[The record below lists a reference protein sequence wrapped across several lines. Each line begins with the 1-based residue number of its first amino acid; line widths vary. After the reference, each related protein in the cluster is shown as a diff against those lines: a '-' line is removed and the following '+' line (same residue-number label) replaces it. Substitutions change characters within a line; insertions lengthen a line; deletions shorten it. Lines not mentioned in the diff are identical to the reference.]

1 MDSFTMKERA
11 ILDDPAASYWLKS
24 RLRELAERDPVD
36 ALHDLEAL
44 IAVQKEKLGEPLI
57 IPAQAMGEQ

>member
-1 MDSFTMKERA
+1 MHGFTIKERT
-11 ILDDPAASYWLKS
+11 ILDDPAASYWLKD

-44 IAVQKEKLGEPLI
+44 VAVQKEKLGES
-57 IPAQAMGEQ
+57 PALSETLMGEQ